1 MPHSDRKRRII
12 MANHQTGTIFR
23 HPVISTFV
31 FAAVLVL
38 VGVFVGRPML
48 HTAAQDATP
57 SAGPPHAHAV
67 GITLT
72 DLGNGL
78 PVGAPGQVLHL
89 IRVVQ
94 EPGAH
99 IDPHRHPGAQ
109 VLYVDQ
115 GTVGFSVYSGKV
127 SLVRATDEP
136 GAQGELVPEGSEVI
150 LEPGDWLYYEQDV
163 VESARNAGD
172 GQAVILLSAL
182 YYAGFPLTIFEE
194 GVPPIGTPTP

>member
-1 MPHSDRKRRII
+1 
-12 MANHQTGTIFR
+12 MANHQTGPIFR
-23 HPVISTFV
+23 HPMRVAFIVTAVFTLVSVCAIS
-31 FAAVLVL
+31 LSH
-38 VGVFVGRPML
+38 RD
-48 HTAAQDATP
+48 TAAQDATP
-57 SAGPPHAHAV
+57 PASTPHPHAV
-67 GITLT
+67 GVTLT

-78 PVGAPGQVLHL
+78 PAGAPGQVLHL

-109 VLYVDQ
+109 ILYVDQ

-127 SLVRATDEP
+127 RLVRATDQP
-136 GAQGELVPEGSEVI
+136 GTLGELVPEGSEVI
-150 LEPGDWLYYEQDV
+150 LQPGDWLYYEQDV

-182 YYAGFPLTIFEE
+182 YYAGFPLTIFAE
-194 GVPPIGTPTP
+194 GATPIATPAP